1 MISDDIT
8 LQTYFTKHV
17 ELSRHQEEVTYVAPR
32 IIANQ
37 NKMNKFG
44 VLLQYIYVLHDFF
57 PSLSFSFLPSVKHC
71 LVFEQCYTNTFDL
84 INLVHCVSQRGT
96 QD

>member
-57 PSLSFSFLPSVKHC
+57 SFSLLLFSSLCKALP
-71 LVFEQCYTNTFDL
+71 
-84 INLVHCVSQRGT
+84 CV
-96 QD
+96 

>member
-44 VLLQYIYVLHDFF
+44 VLLQF
-57 PSLSFSFLPSVKHC
+57 
-71 LVFEQCYTNTFDL
+71 
-84 INLVHCVSQRGT
+84 
-96 QD
+96 